1 MDREDEG
8 LVVPSIESKD
18 VYEDDPEE
26 RFYLVLLCLSHDF
39 SSSNFLCPG
48 LTCMA

>member
-26 RFYLVLLCLSHDF
+26 RFYLVLLCLSNAL
-39 SSSNFLCPG
+39 SASNFHCAG
-48 LTCMA
+48 LTITA